1 MESKTVVYTPE
12 AGGLWRWFRHDG
24 YACTSVAEE
33 WFRPQSFAG
42 YE

>member
-12 AGGLWRWFRHDG
+12 AGGLWMWFRHVRN
-24 YACTSVAEE
+24 ACSAVAEE
-33 WFRPQSFAG
+33 WLRPQSFAG